1 MARPA
6 KEMGV
11 IEMIKTK
18 KVDDVFER
26 ARILIMVKGMT
37 FQDAIADLE
46 APPKPP
52 LPDHIKDMIRR
63 EVG

>member
-1 MARPA
+1 
-6 KEMGV
+6 MGV

-18 KVDDVFER
+18 PDDVFER

-37 FQDAIADLE
+37 FQEAIADLE

-52 LPDHIKDMIRR
+52 LPDHIKDMIR
-63 EVG
+63 EEIKGGE